1 MYDHDALD
9 FAELAETLQSAPTP
23 TETAEDIVR
32 YVRAQ
37 LDADQAGI
45 SVIRSHSRLETIAPT
60 HPLVNELDRL
70 QAKLGEGPCYG
81 DAWPSETLTVSDLAE
96 DARCR
101 TWAAEAIRLGITSL
115 LATELT
121 TAEGRR
127 IGCITT
133 YWTQRRG
140 FTQDDTAFMAIFARH
155 AALALSR
162 AWNEAG
168 LNTALDTRKL
178 IGQAQGILMER
189 HDLDEARAFEVLR
202 RYSQDHN
209 TKLRDV
215 AAHLIETRKLPT
227 SRPAPLAGPLHP
239 GPMPTKPSR
248 PDARSGIT

>member
-1 MYDHDALD
+1 MHDHDALD
-9 FAELAETLQSAPTP
+9 FAELAATLQSAPTP
-23 TETAEDIVR
+23 TETAEDIVG

-45 SVIRSHSRLETIAPT
+45 SVIRSRSRLETIAPT
-60 HPLVNELDRL
+60 GRLVTELDRL
-70 QAKLGEGPCYG
+70 QARLGEGPCYD

-96 DARCR
+96 DPRWPA
-101 TWAAEAIRLGITSL
+101 WAAKAKTLGIASL

-121 TAEGRR
+121 TVEGRR
-127 IGCITT
+127 IGCITA
-133 YWTQRRG
+133 YWTQRRC
-140 FTQDDTAFMAIFARH
+140 FTHDDTAFMAIFARH

-189 HDLDEARAFEVLR
+189 HDLNAGRAFEVLR

-209 TKLRDV
+209 IKLREV
-215 AAHLIETRKLPT
+215 AAHLIEIRKLPARPPSGAPAASDQT
-227 SRPAPLAGPLHP
+227 S
-239 GPMPTKPSR
+239 
-248 PDARSGIT
+248 